1 MPACTPS
8 VVAHIPRGQWARDY
22 SPRFSGRWRCPS
34 GRLSR
39 ISQVREPGERHALL
53 HGTQLPLIPERTGFA
68 RADTFLRRT
77 VYGLCAK
84 AVNRNNLIRPGSTCT
99 NGPSVRACLDN
110 ADYDSRAYGSH
121 SDDAYYYNALTSFFD
136 GRPDID
142 AAAATPSDTTGVCG
156 Q

>member
-1 MPACTPS
+1 MGAGLLAIAFLVAGAAQADAYRESHRCASLAKDTRCYTGPNYHSFLNVRASLVQIPS
-8 VVAHIPRGQWARDY
+8 YDG
-22 SPRFSGRWRCPS
+22 
-34 GRLSR
+34 
-39 ISQVREPGERHALL
+39 
-53 HGTQLPLIPERTGFA
+53 
-68 RADTFLRRT
+68 T